1 MTSTIYD
8 TARLYI
14 RKYREAK
21 AETFSGMPD
30 EEAMLEELRLECEDA
45 LAWVDRLEAERERW
59 ELEVA
64 RGR

>member
-14 RKYREAK
+14 RKYRDAK

-30 EEAMLEELRLECEDA
+30 EEAMLEELSRECEDA
-45 LAWVDRLEAERERW
+45 LAWVERLESQRDML
-59 ELEVA
+59 ELEAA